1 MKNRLISLVLCLLLL
16 STLALPVRAAEERE
30 FFREEQEAWRLYELG
45 LFKGD
50 DEGSFNLDKPLKR
63 TEAVVML
70 IRLLGCEQEA
80 LEGSWSHPFTDVP
93 QWADKYVGF
102 AYEKGYTRGISK
114 ALFGTGSAT
123 PAMYLTF
130 LLRALGY
137 EDGADFNWKNPFEL
151 FACDNPYITP
161 ESKTILRADAV
172 DASWEALSRRMKGQP
187 FTLSKSLIDKGVFSA
202 EKGNEPQMLF
212 PLERVTYETSK
223 GPVQGILYDAHV
235 ETFGTLQCIVCLTDT
250 SNPQLEEGLA
260 QNLFRARMNT
270 GSCYVLFL
278 QLPQGKSSWLEAAGE
293 LEEVLDQSLANYRLI
308 LTELTSGERTAEKV
322 AQALPGRFRGIVD
335 YKDLNT
341 DREDGTL
348 SISDVV
354 SKSGWGV
361 WENRGVKLTVPAQLK
376 DLVTVRT
383 PEEGDLFQVYETR
396 SLVEGTY
403 EGAGWLFS
411 IVPMTA
417 EKLRELN
424 EDPHGERSFI
434 STESGTYL
442 MEGPTD
448 VRLERKG
455 GIGPADTAQWDKLN
469 AWARTVMSEFALD
482 NGSGN
487 VYPTNSLVAMC
498 VADAAVNSKKTATLT
513 TLELDTHT
521 VGGAD
526 GSLTAQLISRG
537 YYIPTSDPAPDG
549 EYVVFRLPD
558 YDVRLDFFR
567 APGNLVRIIT
577 GDVETIYR
585 ATRFSGQV
593 SGTDAMESWCRAL
606 AEAEK

>member
-1 MKNRLISLVLCLLLL
+1 MKSRLISLVLCLLLL

-102 AYEKGYTRGISK
+102 AYEKGYTKGISK

-151 FACDNPYITP
+151 FACNNPYITP

-172 DASWEALSRRMKGQP
+172 DASWEALGRRMKGQP

-202 EKGNEPQMLF
+202 EKGNE
-212 PLERVTYETSK
+212 
-223 GPVQGILYDAHV
+223 
-235 ETFGTLQCIVCLTDT
+235 
-250 SNPQLEEGLA
+250 
-260 QNLFRARMNT
+260 
-270 GSCYVLFL
+270 
-278 QLPQGKSSWLEAAGE
+278 
-293 LEEVLDQSLANYRLI
+293 
-308 LTELTSGERTAEKV
+308 EK
-322 AQALPGRFRGIVD
+322 PD
-335 YKDLNT
+335 
-341 DREDGTL
+341 
-348 SISDVV
+348 
-354 SKSGWGV
+354 KSGWGV

-482 NGSGN
+482 NGSGK
-487 VYPTNSLVAMC
+487 VYPANSLVAMC

-537 YYIPTSDPAPDG
+537 YYIPTGEPAPDG

-577 GDVETIYR
+577 GDIETIYR
-585 ATRFSGQV
+585 ATRFSVEV